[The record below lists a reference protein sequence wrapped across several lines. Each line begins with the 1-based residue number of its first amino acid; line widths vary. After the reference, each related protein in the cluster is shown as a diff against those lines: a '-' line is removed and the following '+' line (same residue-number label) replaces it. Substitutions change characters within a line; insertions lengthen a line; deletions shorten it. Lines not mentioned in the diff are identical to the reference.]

1 VVTRSAYDRVVRT
14 LALSIGIGAMLFT
27 FLGLTSIIPQL
38 AILDPIYSVASLAV
52 FSGLPIVIAVGSF
65 RLPIPVIRTLAGVH
79 AVSSYAFLILWV
91 PAMQVPSAPD
101 IPWIINTIAV
111 ATSEATLAFGI
122 VVPWL
127 YLLVIAIT
135 SGVVRFM
142 AYGGGDP
149 GIALQDSIM
158 IILISGFMLALLQ
171 LTIVSGRHQDAAA
184 LAARNNAAADAATQT
199 LERQR
204 TRYQAFTHDDV
215 LATLLAAAHDGPI
228 PSEVTLRS
236 ARHALEKMDQL
247 GDEQPLYSLIS
258 LNDLDTHLRVAA
270 ASLDVPYESEI
281 TDGPAQYVPI
291 DACDALTEALTE
303 AMRNSVRHANWPD
316 GREVTRLAKAV
327 RLPDGVKV
335 SMVDDGVG
343 FNPRRVGLDR
353 LGVRLSILER
363 VNSQAG
369 GEATIRSSRGSG
381 ANVTLT
387 WRAGVDDES

>member
-1 VVTRSAYDRVVRT
+1 MTRSAYDRVVRT
-14 LALSIGIGAMLFT
+14 LALSVGIGAMLFT
-27 FLGLTSIIPQL
+27 LLGLTSIIPQL
-38 AILDPIYSVASLAV
+38 AILDPLYSVATLAI
-52 FSGLPIVIAVGSF
+52 FSGLPIVIAAGSF
-65 RLPIPVIRTLAGVH
+65 RLPITAIRALAGTH
-79 AVSSYAFLILWV
+79 AAISFAFLILWI

-111 ATSEATLAFGI
+111 ATSEAALAFEIIGSWI
-122 VVPWL
+122 

-135 SGVVRFM
+135 SGIVRFM
-142 AYGGGDP
+142 AYGGGNP
-149 GIALQDSIM
+149 GIAIQDSIM
-158 IILISGFMLALLQ
+158 IVLISGFMLALLQ
-171 LTIVSGRHQDAAA
+171 LTIVAGRHQDSAA
-184 LAARNNAAADAATQT
+184 LAARKNAAADAATQT

-228 PSEVTLRS
+228 PSDVTLRS

-281 TDGPAQYVPI
+281 TDGPPQYVPI

-303 AMRNSVRHANWPD
+303 AMRNSIRHASWPD
-316 GREVTRLAKAV
+316 GRQVTRLAKAV

-335 SMVDDGVG
+335 TMVDDGVG

-363 VNSQAG
+363 VNSQEG

-381 ANVTLT
+381 ATVSLI
-387 WRAGVDDES
+387 WRTEAPDEL

>member
-1 VVTRSAYDRVVRT
+1 
-14 LALSIGIGAMLFT
+14 
-27 FLGLTSIIPQL
+27 
-38 AILDPIYSVASLAV
+38 
-52 FSGLPIVIAVGSF
+52 
-65 RLPIPVIRTLAGVH
+65 LAGVH

-111 ATSEATLAFGI
+111 ATSEVTLAFGI